1 MPPLDFLNI
10 SDMPLLID
18 FLPIVLFFAAY
29 FISSDFFTA
38 LVVIMIAAPLAF
50 ALQWFLTK
58 TFNKISAV
66 STLLVVV
73 LGGGAL
79 LLDNKMIFL
88 WKPTVFYWLAGTAF
102 LGSQFIGAKP
112 FIQRLM
118 EAANSTADSN
128 FELAKDQWKKLN
140 LAWVVFFVF
149 AGALNIYVAYNY
161 SEPTWVKFKLIGLMG
176 LTFVFIIAQSIWLA
190 KNMPDDTSE

>member
-1 MPPLDFLNI
+1 
-10 SDMPLLID
+10 MPLLID

-29 FISSDFFTA
+29 FISNDFFTA
-38 LVVIMIAAPLAF
+38 LLVIMVAAPIAF
-50 ALQWFLTK
+50 ALQWFMTR

-66 STLLVVV
+66 STALVVI

-88 WKPTVFYWLAGTAF
+88 WKPTVFYWLAAIAF

-118 EAANSTADSN
+118 EAAGATADSKL
-128 FELAKDQWKKLN
+128 ELLKGQWARLN
-140 LAWVVFFVF
+140 LAWVVFFAI
-149 AGALNIYVAYNY
+149 AGALNIYVAYSY
-161 SEPTWVKFKLIGLMG
+161 PEPTWVKFKLFGLMG
-176 LTFVFIIAQSIWLA
+176 LTFVFIVAQSIWLA
-190 KNMPDDTSE
+190 KQMPEDPAE

>member
-1 MPPLDFLNI
+1 
-10 SDMPLLID
+10 MPLLID

-29 FISSDFFTA
+29 FITYDFFTA
-38 LVVIMIAAPLAF
+38 LVVIMIAAPIAF

-66 STLLVVV
+66 STILVIV

-88 WKPTVFYWLAGTAF
+88 WKPTVFYWLAAVAF
-102 LGSQFIGAKP
+102 LGSQFFGAKP

-118 EAANSTADSN
+118 DTASQTAGSKL
-128 FELAKDQWKKLN
+128 ELAKEQWAKLN
-140 LAWVVFFVF
+140 LAWVVFFMI
-149 AGALNIYVAYNY
+149 AGGLNIYVAYNY
-161 SEPTWVKFKLIGLMG
+161 SEATWVKFKLIGLMG

-190 KNMPDDTSE
+190 KQMPEDTAE

>member
-1 MPPLDFLNI
+1 MPPLNFLNF

-18 FLPIVLFFAAY
+18 FLPIVLFFATY
-29 FISSDFFTA
+29 FITYDFFSA
-38 LVVIMIAAPLAF
+38 LVVIMIAAPVAF

-66 STLLVVV
+66 STILVIV

-88 WKPTVFYWLAGTAF
+88 WKPTVFYWLAATAF
-102 LGSQFIGAKP
+102 LGSQFFGAKP

-118 EAANSTADSN
+118 EAANATADSK
-128 FELAKDQWKKLN
+128 FELARDQWKKLN

-161 SEPTWVKFKLIGLMG
+161 SEATWVKFKLIGLMG
-176 LTFVFIIAQSIWLA
+176 LTFVFIAAQSIWLA
-190 KNMPDDTSE
+190 KQMPDDTPQ

>member
-1 MPPLDFLNI
+1 MPPLDFQNI

-29 FISSDFFTA
+29 FISGDFFTA

-88 WKPTVFYWLAGTAF
+88 WKPTVFYWLAATAF

-118 EAANSTADSN
+118 EAANATADAN

-176 LTFVFIIAQSIWLA
+176 LTFVFIIGQSIWLA
-190 KNMPDDTSE
+190 KKLPDDASE

>member
-1 MPPLDFLNI
+1 
-10 SDMPLLID
+10 MPLLID

-29 FISSDFFTA
+29 FITYDFFTA
-38 LVVIMIAAPLAF
+38 LVVIMIAAPIAF

-66 STLLVVV
+66 STILVIV

-88 WKPTVFYWLAGTAF
+88 WKPTVFYWLAAIAF
-102 LGSQFIGAKP
+102 LGSQFIGPKP

-118 EAANSTADSN
+118 ETASQTADSKL
-128 FELAKDQWKKLN
+128 ELAKGQWAKLN
-140 LAWVVFFVF
+140 LAWVVFFAV
-149 AGALNIYVAYNY
+149 AGGLNIYVAYNY

-190 KNMPDDTSE
+190 KQMPEDTSE

>member
-1 MPPLDFLNI
+1 
-10 SDMPLLID
+10 MPLLID
-18 FLPIVLFFAAY
+18 FLPIVLFFATY
-29 FISSDFFTA
+29 FITYDFFTA
-38 LVVIMIAAPLAF
+38 LVVIMIAAPAAF

-66 STLLVVV
+66 STILVIV

-88 WKPTVFYWLAGTAF
+88 WKPTVFYWLAATAF
-102 LGSQFIGAKP
+102 LGSQIIGAKP

-118 EAANSTADSN
+118 EAATATADSSVDLTNNQWARLN
-128 FELAKDQWKKLN
+128 F
-140 LAWVVFFVF
+140 AWVVFFVV
-149 AGALNIYVAYNY
+149 AGGLNIYVAYNY

-176 LTFVFIIAQSIWLA
+176 LTFLFIIAQSIWLA
-190 KNMPDDTSE
+190 KQMPDDTSE

>member
-1 MPPLDFLNI
+1 
-10 SDMPLLID
+10 MPLLID

-29 FISSDFFTA
+29 FITYDFFTA
-38 LVVIMIAAPLAF
+38 LIVIMVAAPIAF
-50 ALQWFLTK
+50 AMQWFLTR

-66 STLLVVV
+66 STILVIV

-88 WKPTVFYWLAGTAF
+88 WKPTVFYWLAAIAF

-118 EAANSTADSN
+118 EAASATADSKL
-128 FELAKDQWKKLN
+128 ELGKDQWARLN
-140 LAWVVFFVF
+140 LAWVAFFFV
-149 AGALNIYVAYNY
+149 AGALNIYVAYTY
-161 SEPTWVKFKLIGLMG
+161 SEATWVKFKLIGLMG
-176 LTFVFIIAQSIWLA
+176 LTFIFIIAQSIWMA
-190 KNMPDDTSE
+190 KQMPEDTPK

>member
-1 MPPLDFLNI
+1 MPPLDFQNI
-10 SDMPLLID
+10 SAMPLLID

-88 WKPTVFYWLAGTAF
+88 WKPTVFYWLAAIAF

-118 EAANSTADSN
+118 EAANATADSS
-128 FELAKDQWKKLN
+128 FELAKDKWKILN

-176 LTFVFIIAQSIWLA
+176 LTFLFIIAQSIWLA

>member
-1 MPPLDFLNI
+1 MT
-10 SDMPLLID
+10 LLID

-29 FISSDFFTA
+29 FITYDFFTA
-38 LVVIMIAAPLAF
+38 LVVIMIAAPVAF

-66 STLLVVV
+66 STVLVIV

-88 WKPTVFYWLAGTAF
+88 WKPTVFYWLAAVAF
-102 LGSQFIGAKP
+102 LASQFFGVKP

-118 EAANSTADSN
+118 ETASQSADSKL
-128 FELAKDQWKKLN
+128 ELAKDKWAKLN
-140 LAWVVFFVF
+140 FAWAAFFLF
-149 AGALNIYVAYNY
+149 AGGLNIYVAYTF

-176 LTFVFIIAQSIWLA
+176 LTFIFIIAQSLWLA
-190 KNMPDDTSE
+190 KQMPEDESE

>member
-1 MPPLDFLNI
+1 MPPLNFLNI
-10 SDMPLLID
+10 QDMPLLLD

-29 FISSDFFTA
+29 FITYDFFTA
-38 LVVIMIAAPLAF
+38 LVVIMIAAPIAF

-58 TFNKISAV
+58 TFNKISAG
-66 STLLVVV
+66 STVLVIV

-88 WKPTVFYWLAGTAF
+88 WKPTVFYWLAAVAF
-102 LGSQFIGAKP
+102 LGSHFFGAKP

-118 EAANSTADSN
+118 DTASQTAGSKL
-128 FELAKDQWKKLN
+128 ELAKEQWAKLN
-140 LAWVVFFVF
+140 LAWVVFFMI
-149 AGALNIYVAYNY
+149 AGGLNIYVAYNY
-161 SEPTWVKFKLIGLMG
+161 SEATWVKFKLIGLMG

-190 KNMPDDTSE
+190 KQMPEDTAE

>member
-1 MPPLDFLNI
+1 
-10 SDMPLLID
+10 MPLLID
-18 FLPIVLFFAAY
+18 FLPIVLFFATY
-29 FISSDFFTA
+29 FITYDFFTA
-38 LVVIMIAAPLAF
+38 LVVIMIAAPIAF
-50 ALQWFLTK
+50 ALQWFLTR

-88 WKPTVFYWLAGTAF
+88 WKPTVFYWLAATAF

-118 EAANSTADSN
+118 ETASQTPDSEL
-128 FELAKDQWKKLN
+128 ELAKNQWVKLN
-140 LAWVVFFVF
+140 TAWVLFFLF
-149 AGALNIYVAYNY
+149 AGGLNIYVAYNY

-190 KNMPDDTSE
+190 RQMPEDTSE

>member
-1 MPPLDFLNI
+1 M
-10 SDMPLLID
+10 SLLID

-29 FISSDFFTA
+29 FITNDFFTA
-38 LVVIMIAAPLAF
+38 LVVIMIAAPIAF
-50 ALQWFLTK
+50 ALQWIVSK

-66 STLLVVV
+66 STALVIV

-88 WKPTVFYWLAGTAF
+88 WKPTVFYWLAAIAF

-112 FIQRLM
+112 FIRRLM
-118 EAANSTADSN
+118 EAASTTADSN
-128 FELAKDQWKKLN
+128 FVLAKDQWKALN
-140 LAWVVFFVF
+140 LAWVIFFVF

-161 SEPTWVKFKLIGLMG
+161 SEPTWVKFKLFGLMG
-176 LTFVFIIAQSIWLA
+176 LTFLFIIAQSIWLA
-190 KNMPDDTSE
+190 KQMPDDTSE

>member
-1 MPPLDFLNI
+1 
-10 SDMPLLID
+10 MPLLID

-29 FISSDFFTA
+29 FITYDFFTA
-38 LVVIMIAAPLAF
+38 LVVIMIAAPIAF

-58 TFNKISAV
+58 TFNKISAG
-66 STLLVVV
+66 STILVIV

-88 WKPTVFYWLAGTAF
+88 WKPTVFYWCAAMAF

-118 EAANSTADSN
+118 ETASQTADAKL
-128 FELAKDQWKKLN
+128 ELAKDQWAKLN
-140 LAWVVFFVF
+140 LAWVVFFAI
-149 AGALNIYVAYNY
+149 AGGLNIYVAYNY

-176 LTFVFIIAQSIWLA
+176 LTFVFILAQSLWLA
-190 KNMPDDTSE
+190 KQMPEDTSE